1 MQAKVSA
8 LRSRKVEVPILF
20 VPPHIKKSQ
29 IYLPGNGEILVDDS
43 IKNIVDWE
51 QKGGNGIYF
60 SEELEAPTKV
70 RKIKSLKEI
79 I

>member
-1 MQAKVSA
+1 M
-8 LRSRKVEVPILF
+8 
-20 VPPHIKKSQ
+20 
-29 IYLPGNGEILVDDS
+29 DDS